1 MSTYF
6 NLNNLLNTKSM
17 PICCALLKYGY
28 SNFSLEILEYCEP
41 STVISREQYY
51 LARLKPQYN
60 ILPTAGSSL
69 GHKHYEETKA
79 RMSESKK
86 GSKHTEETKAKM
98 SDSKKGEKNSLFGKI
113 HSKETKNKIS
123 VARGTM
129 VKVLDL
135 ETNETS
141 IFSSP
146 PPKPPG
152 GLGGGGGGQKS
163 RGVSRCITF
172 NTLVLF

>member
-1 MSTYF
+1 
-6 NLNNLLNTKSM
+6 M

-141 IFSSP
+141 IFSSI
-146 PPKPPG
+146 K
-152 GLGGGGGGQKS
+152 KAAES
-163 RGVSRCITF
+163 VGVSHS
-172 NTLVLF
+172 TLLYYFKKSSSFILKHRYQIEKCSSR

>member
-1 MSTYF
+1 
-6 NLNNLLNTKSM
+6 M

-28 SNFSLEILEYCEP
+28 SNFFFSLEILEYCEP
-41 STVISREQYY
+41 SAAISREQYY

-86 GSKHTEETKAKM
+86 ASKHTEETKAKM
-98 SDSKKGEKNSLFGKI
+98 SDSFFFKTQKKGEKNSLFGKT

-141 IFSSP
+141 IFSSI
-146 PPKPPG
+146 K
-152 GLGGGGGGQKS
+152 KS